1 MAFGWGT
8 DDVGLRAVSPTVLRE
23 RFDAARLD
31 TRYYTP
37 ELHIASFALPR
48 FIGDIVEGARG
59 RGA

>member
-8 DDVGLRAVSPTVLRE
+8 DDAALRAVPVSALRE
-23 RFDAARLD
+23 RFEAARLD

-37 ELHIASFALPR
+37 ELHLASFALPR

-59 RGA
+59 

>member
-8 DDVGLRAVSPTVLRE
+8 DDVGLRAVSSATLRE
-23 RFDAARLD
+23 RFEVAGLG

-48 FIGDIVEGARG
+48 FIGDILESAR
-59 RGA
+59 RR